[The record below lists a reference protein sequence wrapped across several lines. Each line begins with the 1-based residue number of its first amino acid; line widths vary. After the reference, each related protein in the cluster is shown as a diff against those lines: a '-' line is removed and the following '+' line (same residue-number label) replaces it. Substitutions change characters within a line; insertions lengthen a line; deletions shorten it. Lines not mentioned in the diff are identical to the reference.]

1 VRKDRVALDRR
12 FEIVDIDGKD
22 IPLKVYFNDN
32 LNVKRGKVEFDF
44 IKSISIE
51 DGKLHRDRFSN
62 KIKD

>member
-1 VRKDRVALDRR
+1 MRKDRVALDRR